1 MNKTYITLP
10 TLITI
15 SVIALSWCALVLL
28 VAGLPHWAI
37 VTATVAFVFDGI
49 DGWAARY
56 FRQESSLGRIL
67 DSIGDF
73 LNYSLFAALLTYLYI
88 IPGVWGVFVGMIIVV
103 TGAYRL
109 ARFTVEGFL
118 REKTHL
124 YYEGLIVCYLSLTAV
139 LLYFAHSYYPYITSY
154 VSGPLLIG
162 ASLLQVTRIKIRKTG
177 LIVWVLIAGIVAIIA
192 LKLEYGN

>member
-1 MNKTYITLP
+1 MNKTYITIP
-10 TLITI
+10 TMITLC
-15 SVIALSWCALVLL
+15 VIALSWCALVLL

-37 VTATVAFVFDGI
+37 VAATVAFVFDGI
-49 DGWAARY
+49 DGWASRY
-56 FRQESSLGRIL
+56 FRQESPLGRIL

-88 IPGVWGVFVGMIIVV
+88 IPGVWGIFVGMIIVV

-109 ARFTVEGFL
+109 ARFTLEGFR
-118 REKTHL
+118 REKNHL
-124 YYEGLIVCYLSLTAV
+124 YYEGLIVCYLSLIAV
-139 LLYFAHSYYPYITSY
+139 ILYFAHMYYPYSTSL

-162 ASLLQVTRIKIRKTG
+162 ASLLQVSRIKIRKTG
-177 LIVWVLIAGIVAIIA
+177 TVVWVLIAGVIAIIA